1 MKKIVFALSSLSFLM
16 FANNAFAVDT
26 TELLDKGVVEVAPT
40 TGLANIHDGKPG
52 WMSDIALAYGVAD
65 FMTISTTFAMGTNV
79 ALYNLGEVNADGD
92 IEGADL
98 GFGFDFDVLF
108 TPVDTDHFDIDFHV
122 DFGWDGGYAIAPGL
136 EFNFDSDNEM
146 SGFGAFV
153 TLDLPIH
160 SGVNPKAG
168 DKDIE
173 DTVRTDLDIEW
184 SLGLYYNIMEGHQLL
199 VAGGMAIENVAKK
212 LADEATYVGNVALGY
227 NVELFENFEL
237 VNEVA
242 IEIPKGGDDVSASIT
257 VGAIIDLPMM

>member
-65 FMTISTTFAMGTNV
+65 FMTISTTFAMGSDI
-79 ALYNLGEVNADGD
+79 ALLNSEA
-92 IEGADL
+92 L

-122 DFGWDGGYAIAPGL
+122 DFGWDGGYTIAPGL

-153 TLDLPIH
+153 TLDFPIF
-160 SGVNPKAG
+160 SGIKVG
-168 DKDIE
+168 QEDKEPE
-173 DTVRTDLDIEW
+173 DAVKTDFNIEW